1 MAKKKNRIPPTIE
14 NRKARHDYLIE
25 DTIEVGIKLTGS
37 EVKSV
42 RNGQVSLGEGYVR
55 VQESPPELWLHS
67 VNIAVYAP
75 AAAHQ
80 HKTTRTRQLLAHKRE
95 ILKLYREVSQKGVSL
110 VPLKMY
116 FKNGYAKVLVGVG
129 TGRGKADKRQALAE
143 REAKREI
150 DRAMSRRM

>member
-1 MAKKKNRIPPTIE
+1 MASKKKRILPTIE
-14 NRKARHDYLIE
+14 NRKARHDYAIE

-42 RNGQVSLGEGYVR
+42 RDGRVSLAEGYVR
-55 VQESPPELWLHS
+55 VQENPPELSLHS
-67 VNIAVYAP
+67 INIAVYPP
-75 AAAHQ
+75 AGAQQ
-80 HKTTRTRQLLAHKRE
+80 HKPTRTRPLLAHKRE

-129 TGRGKADKRQALAE
+129 KGRGQSDKRQALAE

-150 DRAMSRRM
+150 DRAMSHRM